1 MLDLSQEPDLGYV
14 FYPYE
19 SIEHPGHPRMDVII
33 HKKPTLRHFDPE
45 EATYLIASHKG
56 HKLDHIH
63 VSHPWT
69 QTKEYQVC
77 AGRIILKDRKGKR
90 VEAFSFG
97 GDLQI
102 ASNGQETVCVLKS
115 PAPIFY
121 LGQIRCLSS
130 WLTSE
135 SEIIL
140 ARQKARS
147 DSVNHNYFEE
157 HLAQIDPLLLYASS
171 LLLMQGRPC
180 DCFLEEGELE
190 HECAQFIRSEIKRL
204 KESDQWPLLVPT
216 PDELFHLQGAK
227 EKK

>member
-45 EATYLIASHKG
+45 EACFLVASHKG
-56 HKLDHIH
+56 HKIDHVHIC
-63 VSHPWT
+63 HPWT
-69 QTKEYQVC
+69 QAKKYQVC
-77 AGRIILKDRKGKR
+77 AGRIILSDRKGKH

-102 ASNGQETVCVLKS
+102 LSDNQETVCVLKS

-121 LGQIRCLSS
+121 LEEVHCLPT

-135 SEIIL
+135 AEIIL
-140 ARQKARS
+140 AREKARS
-147 DSVNHNYFEE
+147 DAVDTHYFEE
-157 HLAQIDPLLLYASS
+157 HLTQVDPFLLYARS
-171 LLLMQGRPC
+171 LLVMQGRPC
-180 DCFLEEGELE
+180 DCFLKESKLE
-190 HECAQFIRSEIKRL
+190 HECEQFIRSEIKRL
-204 KESDQWPLLVPT
+204 REIDLWPLLVPAL
-216 PDELFHLQGAK
+216 DELFQLEG
-227 EKK
+227 KK